1 MIDNN
6 FDQLERFLGTFV
18 DALSPRE
25 MRGLASKIGQS
36 LRRENSKRIGAN
48 VQPDGTAMQAR
59 RPREGKARGKMFRR
73 LRQARLMKIDA
84 SPDGVEVAFTG
95 AAARVALTHHEGR
108 EDTVGRTRD
117 GRTIRA
123 RYVAR
128 ELMGFGRTDREQA
141 LAAVEKHLTPRD

>member
-1 MIDNN
+1 MIENN

-25 MRGLASKIGQS
+25 TRGLARKIGQA
-36 LRRENSKRIGAN
+36 LRRENAKRIGTN
-48 VQPDGTAMQAR
+48 VQPDGSAMQAR

-73 LRQARLMKIDA
+73 LRAANVLKIDA
-84 SPDGVEVAFTG
+84 TANGVTVGFRGQAQTVAQ
-95 AAARVALTHHEGR
+95 VHHFGQ

-123 RYVAR
+123 RYTAR
-128 ELMGFGRTDREQA
+128 LLLGIGQQDEDAMM
-141 LAAVEKHLTPRD
+141 AAIEKHLTPRD